1 MQMTWLETV
10 VLGVI
15 QGLTEMLP
23 ISSSGHLRLAS
34 ALFFDADAG
43 ASFTA
48 VTQLGTE
55 AAVLLYFAKDI
66 WRLAKAWVVG
76 IWDKPT
82 RQTTDYRMGWY
93 VIIGTIP
100 IVVLG
105 LLFKDAIRDQ
115 ARNLWLVAASLIL
128 FGLLL
133 GAAERFGGKQRG
145 FDDFRL
151 KDGLLLGVAQ
161 AGALIPGVS
170 RSGATITAGLFL
182 NIDRAVAARYSF
194 LLAIPAVLGSGLYS
208 LPDVFEPAGA
218 GLIPSGAQMIVAT
231 VIAFLVG
238 LAAVHWMLRWVERHS
253 VYIFVWYRVIVG
265 VLIMILLS
273 TGVIDAT

>member
-1 MQMTWLETV
+1 MQMTWLETI

-76 IWDKPT
+76 MWDKPT

-133 GAAERFGGKQRG
+133 GAAERFGKKERG

-151 KDGLLLGVAQ
+151 RDGVLLGIAQ

-182 NIDRAVAARYSF
+182 NVNREVAARYSF
-194 LLAIPAVLGSGLYS
+194 LLAIPAVLGSGIYS

-238 LAAVHWMLRWVERHS
+238 LAAVHWMLRWVARHS
-253 VYIFVWYRVIVG
+253 VYIFVWYRVIIG
-265 VLIMILLS
+265 VFIMILLS
-273 TGVIDAT
+273 TGVVDAT